1 MTVILG
7 DHDASAAKPAR
18 LAPQDS
24 PPTLADCPKK
34 CTMSAHHRAAVDHA
48 SSGVPNLLSC
58 TCGCSHSSHAS
69 QLHAGLSHIKSC
81 CCAQGCTNVLWG
93 LARQDAKRMQL
104 ITGKGHLFKVM
115 AWRLVQQ
122 AERLLPN
129 EGLPVNFS
137 MLIWSLG
144 TLNYNPGM
152 PPLSSCLQSLSRES
166 ECSRELGAS
175 FE

>member
-1 MTVILG
+1 M
-7 DHDASAAKPAR
+7 
-18 LAPQDS
+18 
-24 PPTLADCPKK
+24 
-34 CTMSAHHRAAVDHA
+34 
-48 SSGVPNLLSC
+48 
-58 TCGCSHSSHAS
+58 
-69 QLHAGLSHIKSC
+69 
-81 CCAQGCTNVLWG
+81 QGCTNVLWG

-144 TLNYNPGM
+144 TLNYHPGM
-152 PPLSSCLQSLSRES
+152 PPRSSCFSVHTLAAHQLTFSACLEP
-166 ECSRELGAS
+166 
-175 FE
+175 

>member
-1 MTVILG
+1 MPSLACPSSCPVPVAARTLSIPCSCMRSRI
-7 DHDASAAKPAR
+7 ASP
-18 LAPQDS
+18 L
-24 PPTLADCPKK
+24 CFW
-34 CTMSAHHRAAVDHA
+34 V
-48 SSGVPNLLSC
+48 
-58 TCGCSHSSHAS
+58 
-69 QLHAGLSHIKSC
+69 
-81 CCAQGCTNVLWG
+81 QGCTNVLWG

-144 TLNYNPGM
+144 TLNYHPGM
-152 PPLSSCLQSLSRES
+152 PPRSSCFNAHPLAACLFAFSASLEPRVKMV
-166 ECSRELGAS
+166 LGVWRLT
-175 FE
+175 